1 MVEEVNLKY
10 RLENIIKEQLDL
22 RKQKNKNYSLRA
34 LARDIKVSPSTLSK
48 IINGKYEISDKM
60 LENIIDNLNIHP
72 EKKQKIIFFEQ
83 CRILS
88 EFLLITTKSLETFE
102 ATHSNYHY
110 QKSVTLDKNIIPEV
124 IYYLKRINEG
134 FYVAIDNLSGEKD
147 SLLRLNNTLD
157 IQNNA

>member
-72 EKKQKIIFFEQ
+72 EKKQKIIFFEK
-83 CRILS
+83 CRKLS

-124 IYYLKRINEG
+124 IYYLKSINEYLYSNHG
-134 FYVAIDNLSGEKD
+134 SKSE
-147 SLLRLNNTLD
+147 T
-157 IQNNA
+157 Q